1 MKRFLLAL
9 LLSGV
14 AFGEHLVLGD
24 VTLTAEEAE
33 DLYTQTK
40 QHSNKE
46 RGNSQAVTQ
55 ITTWIENAKP
65 LTNGPEELAVI
76 DQFINVVRQLGIRR
90 QEINWAGQPTP
101 RTTKQKFIDRAV
113 ADAQIVVDNAQITL
127 EVLTEP
133 GDEGTQEE
141 IDIATAELT
150 AATTALTAAQAATLD
165 DFVVTP

>member
-1 MKRFLLAL
+1 MKQLLLAL

-90 QEINWAGQPTP
+90 QETNWAGQPTP

-113 ADAQIVVDNAQITL
+113 ADAQITL